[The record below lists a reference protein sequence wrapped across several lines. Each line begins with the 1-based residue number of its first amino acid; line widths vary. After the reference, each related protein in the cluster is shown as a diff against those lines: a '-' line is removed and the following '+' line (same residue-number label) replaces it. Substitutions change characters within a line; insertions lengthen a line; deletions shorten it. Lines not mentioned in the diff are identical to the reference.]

1 MSRNNAKV
9 LSAAEW
15 MFAKRAKQVAEAQ
28 GAMNDYLDAQKRIEE
43 RTRKLREL
51 RLARDAA
58 AE

>member
-9 LSAAEW
+9 LSAAESV
-15 MFAKRAKQVAEAQ
+15 FAKKAKQVAEAQ
-28 GAMNDYLDAQKRIEE
+28 SAMKDYLDAQKRIEE

-58 AE
+58 V

>member
-9 LSAAEW
+9 LCAAEAA
-15 MFAKRAKQVAEAQ
+15 FAKKVKQVAEAQ
-28 GAMNDYLDAQKRIEE
+28 SAMKDYLDAQKRIEE

-58 AE
+58 V

>member
-9 LSAAEW
+9 LSAAESV
-15 MFAKRAKQVAEAQ
+15 FAKKAKQVAEAQ
-28 GAMNDYLDAQKRIEE
+28 SAMKDYLDVQKRIEE
-43 RTRKLREL
+43 RTLKLREL